1 MDISFLIFI
10 VSKSPIINTDASSS
24 VSNGFKC
31 NKTNSDTTDTI
42 SSYEYNTLRSL
53 GKIICY
59 KSCVFYY
66 YFIIWF

>member
-10 VSKSPIINTDASSS
+10 VSKSPIIDADASLN
-24 VSNGFKC
+24 VPNGFIC
-31 NKTNSDTTDTI
+31 NKTNSDTTDTS
-42 SSYEYNTLRSL
+42 SSYESNTLQSL

-66 YFIIWF
+66 YFIICF